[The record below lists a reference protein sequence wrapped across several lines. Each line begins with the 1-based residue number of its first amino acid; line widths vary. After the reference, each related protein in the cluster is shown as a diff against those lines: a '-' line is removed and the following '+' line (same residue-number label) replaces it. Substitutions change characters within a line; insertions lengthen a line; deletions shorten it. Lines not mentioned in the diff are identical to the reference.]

1 MEHLQL
7 TRKHQKIK
15 ESSPKVPAY
24 IVTFSDMVTLL
35 LTFFVMLLSLA
46 TVQDPELFN
55 IGRGSFVQSIREL
68 GLGMLYGTKPKP
80 NFGNV
85 KIKYFIHSPVSLL
98 EGRTVDAQ
106 EEKIRQIFKKL
117 NHSMTTM
124 PSQIVAKRTDFSVTD
139 IRFPPGDSTLN
150 EPAKNFLIKFSADL
164 QQAPDSG
171 DITLYVLGLASDETT
186 DKDNWI
192 LSARRA
198 QATAD
203 FLKEILP
210 SGVNPSI
217 HSWGAGPGGDWVA
230 PNSPISQQSQILI
243 AVLRANE

>member
-1 MEHLQL
+1 LN
-7 TRKHQKIK
+7 RKRSTTT
-15 ESSPKVPAY
+15 ENAPKVPAY
-24 IVTFSDMVTLL
+24 IVTFSDVTTLL
-35 LTFFVMLLSLA
+35 LTFFVLLISLA
-46 TVQDPELFN
+46 TVQDAELYN
-55 IGRGSFVQSIREL
+55 IGRGSFVQSIREF
-68 GLGMLYGTKPKP
+68 GLGMLYGSKPKP

-98 EGRTVDAQ
+98 EGRTINAQ

-117 NHSMTTM
+117 NRSMTTM

-139 IRFPPGDSTLN
+139 IRFPTSDSTLD
-150 EPAKNFLIKFSADL
+150 EPAKKFLIEFSAGL

-171 DITLYVLGLASDETT
+171 DITLYVLGLASDEAT

-198 QATAD
+198 KAAAD

-210 SGVNPSI
+210 SKVNPFI

-230 PNSPISQQSQILI
+230 PDSPISQQSQILI
-243 AVLRANE
+243 AVLRAKE